1 MIDRESLVLCSY
13 YLDNPALRRFHATIR
28 PEQFQGPGTSMLF
41 TVLQNYHQEY
51 GRMPTHQ
58 EAEMEV
64 RDYRG
69 PKQHEEDSALELLGR
84 YEAERGAAA
93 PEPRWLERQASRF
106 IDEAET
112 TAIVLGFIAQL
123 EKSKED
129 DKDDDETASE
139 QLLRHVSRVYDV
151 RELLTQRP
159 LAGLAFGA
167 AEYVWDKFNSPQ
179 QRFRTGL
186 SAIDELT
193 NGGLARG
200 QVGVI
205 AAGSGVGKSMTLC
218 DLAAEAARGGASVLY
233 INCESEYYELQ
244 ARMVTN
250 LADMRN
256 DRYRALDLEGLKAVH
271 ERCANYKVVVHDLL
285 TSARPTDLVKAVEE
299 FRYKFGQH
307 PDVIIV
313 DYLNELEPAKEGKND
328 TSYSTV
334 GKNLKDMMKLAK
346 RVKAA
351 LWTAVQFNREGIK
364 KGKKGSTEGPDVT
377 HIAESIA
384 VLFKATL
391 ALTLNLLHGAE
402 EGADIGYLDVRT
414 EKYRFNSAR
423 PQLVVKLEYQHAR
436 LTELSEEDALMKRAQ
451 AARGTGAV
459 DPKKPGQMPSVWQ
472 EAMDKKKRPNLA
484 SLKV

>member
-1 MIDRESLVLCSY
+1 M
-13 YLDNPALRRFHATIR
+13 
-28 PEQFQGPGTSMLF
+28 
-41 TVLQNYHQEY
+41 
-51 GRMPTHQ
+51 
-58 EAEMEV
+58 
-64 RDYRG
+64 
-69 PKQHEEDSALELLGR
+69 
-84 YEAERGAAA
+84 
-93 PEPRWLERQASRF
+93 
-106 IDEAET
+106 
-112 TAIVLGFIAQL
+112 
-123 EKSKED
+123 
-129 DKDDDETASE
+129 
-139 QLLRHVSRVYDV
+139 
-151 RELLTQRP
+151 LTQRP

-179 QRFRTGL
+179 QRFQTGL
-186 SAIDELT
+186 PAIDELM

-205 AAGSGVGKSMTLC
+205 AAGSGVGKSMALC
-218 DLAAEAARGGASVLY
+218 DLAAEAARDGVSVLY
-233 INCESEYYELQ
+233 INCESEDYELQ
-244 ARMVTN
+244 ARIVTN

-256 DRYRALDLEGLKAVH
+256 DRYRALDLEGLRAVH
-271 ERCANYKVVVHDLL
+271 KRCAPYKVVVHDLL

-299 FRYKFGQH
+299 FRYKFGHH

-364 KGKKGSTEGPDVT
+364 KGKKGSTEGPDAT

-391 ALTLNLLHGAE
+391 VLTLNLLHGAE

-423 PQLVVKLEYQHAR
+423 PRLVVKLEYQHAR

-451 AARGTGAV
+451 AARGTGTV
-459 DPKKPGQMPSVWQ
+459 DPKKPGPLLSG
-472 EAMDKKKRPNLA
+472 
-484 SLKV
+484 

>member
-1 MIDRESLVLCSY
+1 MIDRESLVLGSY
-13 YLDNPALRRFHATIR
+13 YLDNPALRPFHAIIR
-28 PEQFQGPGTSMLF
+28 PEQFQEPGTSMLF
-41 TVLQNYHQEY
+41 TVLQKYHQEY

-69 PKQHEEDSALELLGR
+69 PKQHEEDCALELLGR
-84 YEAERGAAA
+84 YEAERAAAA

-123 EKSKED
+123 EKAKE
-129 DKDDDETASE
+129 DDDETASD

-151 RELLTQRP
+151 REMLTQRP

-179 QRFRTGL
+179 QRFQTGL
-186 SAIDELT
+186 PAIDELM

-205 AAGSGVGKSMTLC
+205 AAGSGVGKSMALC

-233 INCESEYYELQ
+233 INCESEDYELQ
-244 ARMVTN
+244 ARIVTN

-271 ERCANYKVVVHDLL
+271 ERCAKYKVVVHDLL

-299 FRYKFGQH
+299 FRYKFGHH

-351 LWTAVQFNREGIK
+351 LWTAVQFN
-364 KGKKGSTEGPDVT
+364 P
-377 HIAESIA
+377 
-384 VLFKATL
+384 
-391 ALTLNLLHGAE
+391 
-402 EGADIGYLDVRT
+402 
-414 EKYRFNSAR
+414 
-423 PQLVVKLEYQHAR
+423 
-436 LTELSEEDALMKRAQ
+436 
-451 AARGTGAV
+451 
-459 DPKKPGQMPSVWQ
+459 
-472 EAMDKKKRPNLA
+472 
-484 SLKV
+484 

>member
-1 MIDRESLVLCSY
+1 
-13 YLDNPALRRFHATIR
+13 
-28 PEQFQGPGTSMLF
+28 
-41 TVLQNYHQEY
+41 
-51 GRMPTHQ
+51 
-58 EAEMEV
+58 
-64 RDYRG
+64 
-69 PKQHEEDSALELLGR
+69 
-84 YEAERGAAA
+84 
-93 PEPRWLERQASRF
+93 
-106 IDEAET
+106 
-112 TAIVLGFIAQL
+112 
-123 EKSKED
+123 
-129 DKDDDETASE
+129 
-139 QLLRHVSRVYDV
+139 
-151 RELLTQRP
+151 
-159 LAGLAFGA
+159 
-167 AEYVWDKFNSPQ
+167 
-179 QRFRTGL
+179 
-186 SAIDELT
+186 
-193 NGGLARG
+193 
-200 QVGVI
+200 
-205 AAGSGVGKSMTLC
+205 
-218 DLAAEAARGGASVLY
+218 
-233 INCESEYYELQ
+233 
-244 ARMVTN
+244 
-250 LADMRN
+250 
-256 DRYRALDLEGLKAVH
+256 
-271 ERCANYKVVVHDLL
+271 VVVHDLL

-299 FRYKFGQH
+299 FRYKFGHH

-364 KGKKGSTEGPDVT
+364 KGKKGSTEGPDAT

-391 ALTLNLLHGAE
+391 VLTLNLLHGAE

>member
-1 MIDRESLVLCSY
+1 MTDRESLVLCSY
-13 YLDNPALRRFHATIR
+13 YLDNPALRRFHAIIR
-28 PEQFQGPGTSMLF
+28 PEQFQEPGTSMLF

-84 YEAERGAAA
+84 YEAERAAAA

-123 EKSKED
+123 EQSKED

-186 SAIDELT
+186 PAIDELT

-205 AAGSGVGKSMTLC
+205 AAGSGVGKSMALC

-233 INCESEYYELQ
+233 INCESEDYELQ
-244 ARMVTN
+244 ARIITN

-271 ERCANYKVVVHDLL
+271 ERCSKEN
-285 TSARPTDLVKAVEE
+285 AR
-299 FRYKFGQH
+299 
-307 PDVIIV
+307 
-313 DYLNELEPAKEGKND
+313 
-328 TSYSTV
+328 
-334 GKNLKDMMKLAK
+334 
-346 RVKAA
+346 
-351 LWTAVQFNREGIK
+351 
-364 KGKKGSTEGPDVT
+364 
-377 HIAESIA
+377 
-384 VLFKATL
+384 
-391 ALTLNLLHGAE
+391 
-402 EGADIGYLDVRT
+402 
-414 EKYRFNSAR
+414 
-423 PQLVVKLEYQHAR
+423 
-436 LTELSEEDALMKRAQ
+436 
-451 AARGTGAV
+451 
-459 DPKKPGQMPSVWQ
+459 
-472 EAMDKKKRPNLA
+472 
-484 SLKV
+484 

>member
-13 YLDNPALRRFHATIR
+13 YLDNPALRRFHAIIR
-28 PEQFQGPGTSMLF
+28 PEQFQESGTSMLF
-41 TVLQNYHQEY
+41 TVLQKYHQEY
-51 GRMPTHQ
+51 GRMPTYQ

-84 YEAERGAAA
+84 YEAERAVAA

-186 SAIDELT
+186 PAIDELT

-205 AAGSGVGKSMTLC
+205 AAGSGVGKSMPLC

-233 INCESEYYELQ
+233 INCESEDYELQ
-244 ARMVTN
+244 ARII
-250 LADMRN
+250 
-256 DRYRALDLEGLKAVH
+256 DRKS
-271 ERCANYKVVVHDLL
+271 VV
-285 TSARPTDLVKAVEE
+285 
-299 FRYKFGQH
+299 
-307 PDVIIV
+307 
-313 DYLNELEPAKEGKND
+313 
-328 TSYSTV
+328 
-334 GKNLKDMMKLAK
+334 
-346 RVKAA
+346 
-351 LWTAVQFNREGIK
+351 
-364 KGKKGSTEGPDVT
+364 
-377 HIAESIA
+377 
-384 VLFKATL
+384 
-391 ALTLNLLHGAE
+391 
-402 EGADIGYLDVRT
+402 
-414 EKYRFNSAR
+414 
-423 PQLVVKLEYQHAR
+423 
-436 LTELSEEDALMKRAQ
+436 
-451 AARGTGAV
+451 
-459 DPKKPGQMPSVWQ
+459 
-472 EAMDKKKRPNLA
+472 
-484 SLKV
+484 